1 MKFGWIPGLRQP
13 LAQLAAICLLVAGCS
28 HAEPEYTQQA
38 LSVKGENRVLDIPA
52 GMRLELLTTALN
64 MPRLMHLLP
73 NADLSIGAK
82 SGNSYRLGSAR
93 PCLRAS
99 RPPAPHAG

>member
-38 LSVKGENRVLDIPA
+38 LSVKGGKPGPGYPGGNATRIADDRVEHA
-52 GMRLELLTTALN
+52 AA
-64 MPRLMHLLP
+64 H
-73 NADLSIGAK
+73 
-82 SGNSYRLGSAR
+82 
-93 PCLRAS
+93 
-99 RPPAPHAG
+99 APFAQR

>member
-38 LSVKGENRVLDIPA
+38 LSVKG
-52 GMRLELLTTALN
+52 GKT
-64 MPRLMHLLP
+64 
-73 NADLSIGAK
+73 
-82 SGNSYRLGSAR
+82 GSWI
-93 PCLRAS
+93 S
-99 RPPAPHAG
+99 RRECDSNC